1 MDAGA
6 RALAF
11 LFHLTCLDVNVV
23 RMLQH
28 LHQVL
33 AAALGTSR
41 IIKSTRNEALEASD
55 WTGCKSDIGSVFDT
69 TVDSIKFLPL
79 PSAC

>member
-11 LFHLTCLDVNVV
+11 LSHLTCLDVNIA
-23 RMLQH
+23 RMLQPV
-28 LHQVL
+28 HQVL

-55 WTGCKSDIGSVFDT
+55 WMGCESDSSSVFDMT
-69 TVDSIKFLPL
+69 MDSIKFLPL
-79 PSAC
+79 PSC